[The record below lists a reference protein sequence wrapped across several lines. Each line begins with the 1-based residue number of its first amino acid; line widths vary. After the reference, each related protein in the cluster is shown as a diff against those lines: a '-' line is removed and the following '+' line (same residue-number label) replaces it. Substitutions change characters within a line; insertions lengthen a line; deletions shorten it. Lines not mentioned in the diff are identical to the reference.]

1 MSGSDF
7 NNDELSEIMLDRK
20 IYGDIIKYYNLYAKD
35 KQAIAYCTNI
45 KHSQSICELFNENGI
60 SAVEMNAGTPEKNSQ

>member
-1 MSGSDF
+1 MSGGDF

-35 KQAIAYCTNI
+35 KQANCLLHKY
-45 KHSQSICELFNENGI
+45 
-60 SAVEMNAGTPEKNSQ
+60 